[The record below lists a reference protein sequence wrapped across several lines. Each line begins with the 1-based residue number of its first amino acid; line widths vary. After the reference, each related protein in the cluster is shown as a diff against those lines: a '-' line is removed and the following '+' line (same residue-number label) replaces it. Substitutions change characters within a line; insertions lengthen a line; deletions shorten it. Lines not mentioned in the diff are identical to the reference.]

1 MEPLYELALLEHPDG
16 GAAGVVVVEIE
27 VDEGEAVEVVLVR
40 GGYRVAGEPEG
51 VVVARRRVVAQALQ
65 GDLLLGHQ
73 LAGRLVHL
81 GVVDTEAAEYREGL
95 EYRDV
100 RVSERA
106 AVVLPFPKDRKRVCK
121 NFRKKNQNNIFFFF
135 QNTQKIN

>member
-121 NFRKKNQNNIFFFF
+121 NFRKK
-135 QNTQKIN
+135 KSK